1 MRYLLLSL
9 LSCLALSACQP
20 GTDAPVQTTAAEA
33 VKTPAESAEKLQVK
47 AVVVAMFEIGE
58 DEGDRPGEFQFW
70 KERYG
75 LTEKYAFPH
84 GFHDL
89 YYNPEKG
96 VLGMVTGMGIAR
108 ASSAF
113 TALGLDPR
121 FDLTKAYWLIAGIAG
136 IDPQDGSIGSAVWTD
151 YLVDGDLAHQ
161 IDAREI
167 PNDWSTGYFPLFA
180 HEPYP
185 EQDGEVV
192 ARNGEVF
199 QLNTTLVDWAF
210 NLTKDIELMDTDA
223 MLALRSKY
231 TEMPAAQLPPRV
243 LRGDHL
249 SASTFWHG
257 RLFNDWANDWT
268 AFWTNGKGNFMT
280 SGMEDTGSYQA
291 LTYLDNAGLA
301 DKTRVMVLRTA
312 SNFTMQPTG
321 MTAAENL
328 ASESSGAGY
337 AGMLP
342 SLEAA
347 YKVGSTVIDEI
358 VLNWDK
364 YQDTLPGQQ

>member
-1 MRYLLLSL
+1 MRSIALTL
-9 LSCLALSACQP
+9 LSCLAISACQP
-20 GTDAPVQTTAAEA
+20 GSDAPLQTTSPFAKEAAA
-33 VKTPAESAEKLQVK
+33 SAEKLPVK

-75 LTEKYAFPH
+75 LTEKFEFPH
-84 GFHDL
+84 GFHDI

-108 ASSAF
+108 ASAAF

-167 PNDWSTGYFPLFA
+167 PADWPTGYFPLFA
-180 HEPYP
+180 HAPYP
-185 EQDGEVV
+185 KQEGDVI
-192 ARNGEVF
+192 ARNGEMF
-199 QLNTTLVDWAF
+199 QLNTQLVDWAF
-210 NLTKDIELMDTDA
+210 TLTRDIELMDTDA

-231 TEMPAAQLPPRV
+231 TAMPAAQLPPKV

-249 SASTFWHG
+249 AASTFWHG
-257 RLFNDWANDWT
+257 KLFNDWANDWT
-268 AFWTNGKGNFMT
+268 KFWTNGKGNFMT

-301 DKTRVMVLRTA
+301 DKQRVLVLRTA
-312 SNFTMQPTG
+312 SNFTMQPAG

-328 ASESSGAGY
+328 ASESTGAGY

-364 YQDTLPGQQ
+364 YEETLPGGK